1 MKTIYTRPVCP
12 ACYMLKAQLTA
23 KGEAFE
29 AITVIDWN
37 EAQPPGKWIERK
49 DFVALY
55 PDVRAFPFVVET
67 EQ

>member
-29 AITVIDWN
+29 AVTVYDP
-37 EAQPPGKWIERK
+37 ETEPKPPGETVTRGE
-49 DFVALY
+49 FNLAH
-55 PDVRAFPFVVET
+55 PGVRSFPFVVED
-67 EQ
+67 

>member
-12 ACYMLKAQLTA
+12 ACHVLKAKLT
-23 KGEAFE
+23 KEGVPFE
-29 AITVIDWN
+29 AVTVIDWN

-55 PDVRAFPFVVET
+55 PDVRSFPFVVEN
-67 EQ
+67 E